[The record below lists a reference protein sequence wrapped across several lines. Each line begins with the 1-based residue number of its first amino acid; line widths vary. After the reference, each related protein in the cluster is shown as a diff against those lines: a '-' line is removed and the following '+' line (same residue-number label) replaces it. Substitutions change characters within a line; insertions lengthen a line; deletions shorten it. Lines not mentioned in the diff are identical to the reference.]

1 MDLEGWS
8 LRGGSGGAESE
19 GWSLRGGSDLEG
31 RSLRGGSGGAESLWS
46 ILCDILL

>member
-19 GWSLRGGSDLEG
+19 GWIWRGGVL
-31 RSLRGGSGGAESLWS
+31 RSESGGVESEE
-46 ILCDILL
+46 